1 MILLP
6 TASSESI
13 TARLAARAFRP
24 IVISAGT
31 RQLVSPHCVLQRH
44 AVLTPHRYWPALT
57 GLSILQSRLFED
69 VSIQSSIPALAL
81 QSCRLTQRASSDLAR
96 RHTKKCSTDGGSVVF
111 PPCKSG
117 KRRSACDRCSLR
129 KLSCDAAT
137 PCSRCASASLECTYQ
152 RLETPASSTVLDVRV
167 DDTVA
172 VSHRAIESNS
182 NPTNH
187 DTKIPIDFLLGFT
200 HPTAYGTS
208 AAVVAD
214 DTNPLFVQNEN
225 DDLSL
230 QPYLDNG
237 FFLTDGFL
245 WDQADSFPALF
256 EMMPP
261 DLCEDS
267 PLSEGPSQIERQ
279 AALARRAS
287 EMVEQLAMTYESVK
301 RNNPGTAITF
311 DLRLAEF
318 VFEKTNLSQFVSNF
332 FQRLYANI
340 PIIHPPTF
348 HIETTPLPLLLA
360 VFLFGSLCCTPQDS
374 ALSAREFFDL
384 AEEYI
389 FSFPS
394 LKRMSMCQESSQ
406 ELAEEVGV
414 FQAALIMEVIQNG
427 SSNTLT
433 RRRLRLERHPC
444 LVMAMRTTSLFGAK
458 RRFPLDRLSGVDWQ
472 DFILDDTL
480 LRLAAWTFF
489 TDSVFA
495 VFYNKPPE
503 VSISEMTGDFPC
515 EGGLFEVGTAAEYER
530 VALRLAS
537 SASSS
542 RSLCELTSLF
552 IANASPGPQKH
563 LGLNATAPEL
573 LFCIVG
579 RFYCFCSPT
588 HESRLTLLERCNRW
602 RWLRGP
608 VCSPKRR
615 QRLCLMRQTDGNGNG
630 MR

>member
-1 MILLP
+1 M
-6 TASSESI
+6 
-13 TARLAARAFRP
+13 LA
-24 IVISAGT
+24 
-31 RQLVSPHCVLQRH
+31 
-44 AVLTPHRYWPALT
+44 
-57 GLSILQSRLFED
+57 
-69 VSIQSSIPALAL
+69 
-81 QSCRLTQRASSDLAR
+81 
-96 RHTKKCSTDGGSVVF
+96 K
-111 PPCKSG
+111 
-117 KRRSACDRCSLR
+117 
-129 KLSCDAAT
+129 
-137 PCSRCASASLECTYQ
+137 
-152 RLETPASSTVLDVRV
+152 RV

-172 VSHRAIESNS
+172 GSHRAIESSGNS
-182 NPTNH
+182 TNY

-230 QPYLDNG
+230 QPYLNNS
-237 FFLTDGFL
+237 FILTDGFL

-267 PLSEGPSQIERQ
+267 PFSEGASQTERQ
-279 AALARRAS
+279 AILARRAS

-301 RNNPGTAITF
+301 RNNLGTAITF
-311 DLRLAEF
+311 DPKLAES
-318 VFEKTNLSQFVSNF
+318 VFAETNLSQFVSNF
-332 FQRLYANI
+332 FQRLHANI

-348 HIETTPLPLLLA
+348 HIETAPLPLLLA

-389 FSFPS
+389 FGFLS
-394 LKRMSMCQESSQ
+394 LKRMSKCQESNR

-458 RRFPLDRLSGVDWQ
+458 RRFPLNTLADVDWQ

-515 EGGLFEVGTAAEYER
+515 EGELFEAGTAPEYER
-530 VALRLAS
+530 VALRLVS

-552 IANASPGPQKH
+552 IANASPGPQRH

-602 RWLRGP
+602 RWLPDP